1 MSTRAADP
9 HAVPAG
15 WGSGGGR
22 RFGRLS
28 DIDLGLWVGTAG
40 FAGLAALIGLIAGI
54 DPALAIGAAL
64 GLVFALLA
72 FTNLAAAVVVFSF
85 LAFLEFAVPSGA
97 AVALSKGAGLLLA
110 MAWLARVATA
120 RGRESTFLTAFPGIT
135 YLLLAYLGWGV
146 LSVTWSPDASETLIT
161 VSRYLLNFALLV
173 IAYTAIGSRRYAI
186 WFFIAWMAGTA
197 FTAIYGLIDAP
208 TTDAAQTARLESSV
222 GDANEFAAI
231 LVAGIVLSLA
241 LSATARHAP
250 ILRLAGCVTVLL
262 AMFSF
267 VLTGSRS
274 GVISLVVVIIT
285 CVLVAGRRWRPMAAV
300 TAVAVAVTAVIFFAA
315 FAPGS
320 IRERIAQTVPG
331 QVNTAAEGRTTIW
344 QVGWRMVEDKPFHGV
359 GLGSFQAASINYVLL
374 PGTLARSDEVIDTP
388 KVAHNIYLETL
399 AELGIVGAILFG
411 GILIF
416 PIFCAL
422 RAAGNFARAGDT
434 QMEILSRA
442 LVVALAG
449 VLAADFF
456 VSAQL
461 SKLLWLLLAMGPVLL
476 ALSRKES
483 RADPEPEAA

>member
-1 MSTRAADP
+1 MSTRAAEP
-9 HAVPAG
+9 RAVPAG
-15 WGSGGGR
+15 WGSGGGPR
-22 RFGRLS
+22 LGRLS

-120 RGRESTFLTAFPGIT
+120 HGRESTFLTAFPGIT

-161 VSRYLLNFALLV
+161 VSRYLLNFTLLV

-241 LSATARHAP
+241 LAATARHAP

-374 PGTLARSDEVIDTP
+374 PGTLGAQRRGDRHAKGRPQHLPRDARRARDRRCDP
-388 KVAHNIYLETL
+388 LRRHPDL
-399 AELGIVGAILFG
+399 
-411 GILIF
+411 
-416 PIFCAL
+416 PDRL
-422 RAAGNFARAGDT
+422 RAASRRQFREGRRHADGDPLARAGR
-434 QMEILSRA
+434 RA
-442 LVVALAG
+442 RRDPRRGLLRLGSAEQAALA
-449 VLAADFF
+449 LARHG
-456 VSAQL
+456 S
-461 SKLLWLLLAMGPVLL
+461 GPARPL
-476 ALSRKES
+476 
-483 RADPEPEAA
+483 

>member
-1 MSTRAADP
+1 
-9 HAVPAG
+9 
-15 WGSGGGR
+15 
-22 RFGRLS
+22 
-28 DIDLGLWVGTAG
+28 
-40 FAGLAALIGLIAGI
+40 
-54 DPALAIGAAL
+54 
-64 GLVFALLA
+64 
-72 FTNLAAAVVVFSF
+72 
-85 LAFLEFAVPSGA
+85 
-97 AVALSKGAGLLLA
+97 
-110 MAWLARVATA
+110 
-120 RGRESTFLTAFPGIT
+120 
-135 YLLLAYLGWGV
+135 
-146 LSVTWSPDASETLIT
+146 
-161 VSRYLLNFALLV
+161 
-173 IAYTAIGSRRYAI
+173 
-186 WFFIAWMAGTA
+186 
-197 FTAIYGLIDAP
+197 
-208 TTDAAQTARLESSV
+208 
-222 GDANEFAAI
+222 
-231 LVAGIVLSLA
+231 
-241 LSATARHAP
+241 
-250 ILRLAGCVTVLL
+250 
-262 AMFSF
+262 
-267 VLTGSRS
+267 
-274 GVISLVVVIIT
+274 
-285 CVLVAGRRWRPMAAV
+285 MAAV

-476 ALSRKES
+476 ALSRKAS